1 MWMVRFV
8 TFVQKDL
15 FPDKYLWKQMWQIW
29 TSTSTGTMVFCWS
42 CKQSWSW
49 TNAKKFLRFLGLMRS
64 RSSNRILYRPANGRE
79 ISSSLF
85 GQTRRTRL
93 YFFSTLCLTNWV
105 SKFTLYNFLLGC
117 ACSSCYLA
125 ANLSEMQSALWTNH
139 CIKLSLFMQQL
150 PPKYWEHFESTARI
164 LKF

>member
-1 MWMVRFV
+1 MSLYTCTTTIQKHASGTVWEPRTLEISWHCFSSNFVYNFNKASWFPLMWMFRFV
-8 TFVQKDL
+8 TFVFTSICQGTNPCEQK
-15 FPDKYLWKQMWQIW
+15 WQIW

-93 YFFSTLCLTNWV
+93 YILNTSECM
-105 SKFTLYNFLLGC
+105 LLAKGKQI
-117 ACSSCYLA
+117 
-125 ANLSEMQSALWTNH
+125 QS
-139 CIKLSLFMQQL
+139 
-150 PPKYWEHFESTARI
+150 
-164 LKF
+164 